1 MDCRSQPCNKMVQL
15 RKHKGVPF
23 FDPPRTSTRPPA
35 KIYRG
40 GQSLPLQ
47 TGFLPYHLDD
57 NGGTWRILVIESSTC
72 SRWVRLLVDNL
83 PINLH
88 FCILNAHH
96 LWDNFQIITNL
107 LRHLF
112 KTDDVS
118 FRLNFFRSLIQ

>member
-1 MDCRSQPCNKMVQL
+1 LKNIFRKKFGLPLATFYKMVQL

-96 LWDNFQIITNL
+96 LWDNFQIITISYGIYS
-107 LRHLF
+107 
-112 KTDDVS
+112 KQMT
-118 FRLNFFRSLIQ
+118 